1 MTNGWRVPVTE
12 GNRLNLRWGRRAL
25 ETLGLPIDTAVD
37 DERAAKM
44 VSEKS
49 NDLFLMACL
58 MPSMDGFVCK
68 PLTRQ
73 ALLQAMVRWF
83 SADAV

>member
-1 MTNGWRVPVTE
+1 
-12 GNRLNLRWGRRAL
+12 
-25 ETLGLPIDTAVD
+25 LGLPFDTAVD